1 MKKSKAMLRNLLAKF
16 MVLTM
21 VLTLVGIVNPGA
33 SVSAAAKPAISKT
46 TASILVGKKVDLNVK
61 NWVKGAK
68 ATWKSSNK
76 NIATVDKKGVVTG
89 VKKGT
94 VNITCKVETSKATY
108 QLSSKVTVRV
118 PATSVSVSNK
128 VTAVNLGQVY
138 SLKTALKPATSNDL
152 VTWTS
157 SNTKVLRVNSQGK
170 IRGVAKGS
178 ATITGKTLSGKSVKA
193 LIKVVDKDGTVTT
206 QKELDSLLGSGASV
220 ITLRTDAEAKFTVK
234 AGQYTT
240 QKLVVD
246 APKADVENNGVFKN
260 VEIKAIKASTWTE
273 NAEGNQLV
281 ITAKDARI
289 VVSEKA
295 KVSIAV
301 NNKETVLKIEN
312 NGKVES
318 IVLDNAAS
326 IELSGTSKEQVKV
339 EVNGAGAKLTS
350 SLPLDITANAKVA
363 LDLKKGAENTKVAAA
378 NKDVVPTVTGDVKIV
393 VTVGSGDSATTVEV
407 VGEGASGGP
416 TGGGSNGGGNPTPTP
431 TTKETIK
438 GIETSVNA
446 YKFTLPVSY
455 DKLKK
460 VTVKYSGF
468 SYEVNSSLLSVLN
481 GFLSDPDLTYDKW
494 VATTLTTKT
503 YQGQTVKVTGYLNN
517 PSNVVEFIGGALDG
531 RKYHITLTEDE
542 TLSIENLSNGIHFGV
557 NKNDTKSLTIIGSN
571 SQLLTGLEFNIEY

>member
-1 MKKSKAMLRNLLAKF
+1 MKQSKAMLRKMLAKF

-21 VLTLVGIVNPGA
+21 VLALVGIVNPA
-33 SVSAAAKPAISKT
+33 AAVQAAAKPTISKT

-76 NIATVDKKGVVTG
+76 NIATVDKNGVVTG

-94 VNITCKVETSKATY
+94 VSITCKVVTSKVTY
-108 QLSSKVTVRV
+108 QLSSKVIVRV

-128 VTAVNLGQVY
+128 VTAVNVGQVY

-170 IRGVAKGS
+170 IRGVAEGS

-206 QKELDSLLGSGASV
+206 QKELDSLLGTGVAV
-220 ITLRTDAEAKFTVK
+220 ITLKTDAEAKFTVK

-246 APKADVENNGVFKN
+246 APKADVVNDGVFKS

-295 KVSIAV
+295 KVSITV
-301 NNKETVLKIEN
+301 NNKETVLTVEN

-326 IELSGTSKEQVKV
+326 IELSGTSKDQIKV

-363 LDLKKGAENTKVAAA
+363 LDLKKGAENTKVTAA
-378 NKDVVPTVTGDVKIV
+378 NKDAVPTVTGDVKIV
-393 VTVGSGDSATTVEV
+393 VTVGSGDTATTVEV
-407 VGEGASGGP
+407 VGEGASGGSSGGSS
-416 TGGGSNGGGNPTPTP
+416 GGGSNGGG
-431 TTKETIK
+431 TTGPVPGQAYEVALIGGKYTLPDSYKNLKEVVVHYGPLDLKIDAGILSSLVRFLDDTTATTNK
-438 GIETSVNA
+438 WNDIETFSKEYESAGKKVLVTVDA
-446 YKFTLPVSY
+446 TDLKSE
-455 DKLKK
+455 KK
-460 VTVKYSGF
+460 VTLTADAPFGSRTYFVTVEGNDVKVKTGAGVVYTLNKSNETVLTIENATGVSFTVKY
-468 SYEVNSSLLSVLN
+468 
-481 GFLSDPDLTYDKW
+481 
-494 VATTLTTKT
+494 
-503 YQGQTVKVTGYLNN
+503 
-517 PSNVVEFIGGALDG
+517 
-531 RKYHITLTEDE
+531 
-542 TLSIENLSNGIHFGV
+542 
-557 NKNDTKSLTIIGSN
+557 
-571 SQLLTGLEFNIEY
+571 

>member
-1 MKKSKAMLRNLLAKF
+1 MKQSKAMLRKMLAKF

-21 VLTLVGIVNPGA
+21 VLALVGIVNPA
-33 SVSAAAKPAISKT
+33 AAVQAAAKPTISKT

-76 NIATVDKKGVVTG
+76 NIATVDKNGVVTG

-94 VNITCKVETSKATY
+94 VSITCKVVTSKVTY
-108 QLSSKVTVRV
+108 QLSSKVIVRV

-128 VTAVNLGQVY
+128 VTAVNVGQVY

-170 IRGVAKGS
+170 IRGVAEGS

-206 QKELDSLLGSGASV
+206 QKELDSLLGTGVAV
-220 ITLRTDAEAKFTVK
+220 ITLKTDAEAKFTVK

-246 APKADVENNGVFKN
+246 APKADVVNDGVFKS

-295 KVSIAV
+295 KVSITV
-301 NNKETVLKIEN
+301 NNKETVLTVEN

-326 IELSGTSKEQVKV
+326 IELSGTSKDQIKV

-363 LDLKKGAENTKVAAA
+363 LDLKKGAENTKVTAA
-378 NKDVVPTVTGDVKIV
+378 NKDAVPTVTGDVKIV
-393 VTVGSGDSATTVEV
+393 VTVGSGDTATTVEV
-407 VGEGASGGP
+407 VGEGASGGSS
-416 TGGGSNGGGNPTPTP
+416 GGSSGGDTP
-431 TTKETIK
+431 TTPTVTTKTIEGTK
-438 GIETSVNA
+438 ISDTA
-446 YKFTLPVSY
+446 YKYELPVAYTELITVS
-455 DKLKK
+455 
-460 VTVKYSGF
+460 VKYSNITYDI
-468 SYEVNSSLLSVLN
+468 SNNTLKILN
-481 GFLSDPDLTYDKW
+481 GFLKDEDITYKKW
-494 VATTLTTKT
+494 LATKETRKT
-503 YQGQTVKVTGYLNN
+503 YQGQVVLVKGEENSPTKQVIF
-517 PSNVVEFIGGALDG
+517 EGGALSG
-531 RKYHITLTEDE
+531 RRYLITLTENDN
-542 TLSIENLSNGIHFGV
+542 LSISNLNNDIHFTV
-557 NKNDTKSLTIIGSN
+557 SKDEEKTLTIVGDN
-571 SQLLTGLEFNIEY
+571 SQLLTGLQFIIKY